1 MEPLGGNLKVPWSSM
16 ELGSIEKVPRNSME
30 LWIWTKF
37 HGILWNSM
45 ELEVLLLK
53 FHGIPWNHGCCS
65 KSSME
70 LWRKFHETFRSK

>member
-1 MEPLGGNLKVPWSSM
+1 MSM
-16 ELGSIEKVPRNSME
+16 EKVSWNSME

-37 HGILWNSM
+37 HGIPWNSM

-65 KSSME
+65 NVVQKVLWNSGESSME
-70 LWRKFHETFRSK
+70 LFDQNKFQ